1 MSMTAKL
8 KGMRKWH
15 VDQAG
20 GVDQL
25 TATYQAIRDADPAG
39 TGADLVT
46 SITGLP
52 PIGAA
57 FDSGHPNLIVRG
69 YSFSEG
75 EANEKRVI
83 TIDVSCSLR
92 DPQNWDVSQFPPKG
106 QAIQEISFKT
116 GSVSRDFVSDAITGK
131 LVVNSAGQPFD
142 SVPQVDRPA
151 HVFTKVVKT
160 MSAQTWAQYFGMVNQ
175 GTITVAGFS
184 CVPHSVRCV
193 QADRTKLWNDEF
205 GFVEQWTIGLQL
217 MENWVKLEGASTLT
231 QIGWDIAVVDS
242 GMMELDSNGDL
253 KQIMVQS
260 AETGKELTVSQPVL
274 LDGQG
279 HAMLASG
286 STPYAFRFSP
296 YKETTFPSD
305 FYSET

>member
-8 KGMRKWH
+8 KGYRKWH

-20 GVDQL
+20 GIDQL
-25 TATYQAIRDADPAG
+25 TARYQAIRDANPAG
-39 TGADLVT
+39 DGSDLLATV
-46 SITGLP
+46 TGLP
-52 PIGAA
+52 PVGEAI
-57 FDSGHPNLIVRG
+57 DESHPNLIVRG
-69 YSFSEG
+69 YSFEEG
-75 EANEKRVI
+75 EANEKRVL
-83 TIDVSCSLR
+83 TIDVNCSLR

-160 MSAQTWAQYFGMVNQ
+160 TSAQTWAQYFGMVNQ
-175 GTITVAGFS
+175 GTITVAGFT
-184 CVPHSVRCV
+184 CDPHVVRCV

-217 MENWVKLEGASTLT
+217 MSNWVALAGSSTLT

-242 GMMELDSNGDL
+242 GMMELGSNGDL

-274 LDGQG
+274 LDGHG